1 MQKHAVYPSEAF
13 FLKTI
18 SLWSSAFF
26 DATTISRVYTD
37 FWNKITTTTKQQQED
52 VDTVANQA
60 APSVPADYYEDSD
73 SELNATRRKQSRY
86 DSEDSDAENDIENDT
101 SRLDSSL
108 DALYKQYKERQ
119 KKKGR
124 SVGEG
129 SKSTGR
135 DKRATLED
143 DGDGELGSD
152 DDDEESDESDSEE
165 THFDED
171 DDAPLE
177 WENDDDDEAEEK
189 KTKKTNK
196 SKNNLIVEF
205 DPSKVKPSAKATADR
220 WFSNDLFSEIE
231 KTTSATEKKNAK
243 TSKGQ
248 AKEDKEKEKKKKEK
262 AKKKANEN
270 NDEDSDEEDEDDY
283 ESLREEARARKLE
296 KAKEAAKIAKEGELK
311 TKKQQDKLDKKRK
324 KATGGKTGVSG
335 DTTYDSG
342 SDDVDVGRKKRALRA
357 EAAAADYLDIVP
369 RGNDDDDQYDDD
381 DNDVDDASDGGA
393 RRNVKNRNRRRRAD
407 GSDSDE
413 STDVDELSDGARAEI
428 LAIGKKM
435 LRRKQREEIIEDSYN
450 RYAFED
456 DPRDLPDWFVDDER
470 RFMKAE
476 PIYDQSDYEEA
487 LANVSIKVDERSIK
501 KVAEAKLRKKK
512 RAKDKMS
519 EARQRAGAIMD
530 QDDIPDVSKVR
541 EIEAIYAKANKLA
554 NRRKKQ
560 IKHVVARKMHK
571 GNAGGPSVDK
581 RMLADRRGQKAA
593 MKRGGGGKK
602 AGGGKKGSSSGVGK
616 PKKSSLR
623 KNRPRR

>member
-1 MQKHAVYPSEAF
+1 
-13 FLKTI
+13 
-18 SLWSSAFF
+18 
-26 DATTISRVYTD
+26 
-37 FWNKITTTTKQQQED
+37 
-52 VDTVANQA
+52 VANQA

-73 SELNATRRKQSRY
+73 SELNAARRKQNQY
-86 DSEDSDAENDIENDT
+86 DSEDSDAENDVENDT

-129 SKSTGR
+129 SSKGR

-143 DGDGELGSD
+143 EDDGDLGSD
-152 DDDEESDESDSEE
+152 DVNNSDGSDSEE
-165 THFDED
+165 TRFDED

-177 WENDDDDEAEEK
+177 WENNANEEDEEMNPK
-189 KTKKTNK
+189 KKKHKN
-196 SKNNLIVEF
+196 KNNLIVEF
-205 DPSKVKPSAKATADR
+205 DPSKVKQNAKATADR

-231 KTTSATEKKNAK
+231 KSTSTEPKKVAKKTTGTE
-243 TSKGQ
+243 Q
-248 AKEDKEKEKKKKEK
+248 EKKKEK
-262 AKKKANEN
+262 KNDKA
-270 NDEDSDEEDEDDY
+270 EDGDDEDEDDY
-283 ESLREEARARKLE
+283 ESLREHARARKLE

-311 TKKQQDKLDKKRK
+311 SKKQKEKLDKKRK
-324 KATGGKTGVSG
+324 KAGGGKSG
-335 DTTYDSG
+335 AEDTTYDSG
-342 SDDVDVGRKKRALRA
+342 SDDVDVGRKKRAQR
-357 EAAAADYLDIVP
+357 AAAAAAEDVDVVP
-369 RGNDDDDQYDDD
+369 RGKDDDDRDSDDVTDDD
-381 DNDVDDASDGGA
+381 DVSDRDEEKGMS
-393 RRNVKNRNRRRRAD
+393 RNRRRRAD

-413 STDVDELSDGARAEI
+413 STDVDELSDGTRAEI

-435 LRRKQREEIIEDSYN
+435 LRRKQREEIIEDAYN

-476 PIYDQSDYEEA
+476 PIYDQRDYEEA
-487 LANVSIKVDERSIK
+487 LSNVSIKVDERSIK

-541 EIEAIYAKANKLA
+541 EIEAIYAKANKLV
-554 NRRKKQ
+554 NGRKKQ
-560 IKHVVARKMHK
+560 IKHVVARKLHK

-581 RMLADRRGQKAA
+581 RMLADKRGQKAA
-593 MKRGGGGKK
+593 MKRGGGGSGGK
-602 AGGGKKGSSSGVGK
+602 GGKKGKSPVGK